1 MNTVF
6 SSSLRF
12 TVLGFFSGDD
22 STPEN
27 TADRSSGGAG
37 TDVYTEDKGGCSSH
51 PDRKTTAGTQR
62 GQKTPL
68 TGESFFLS
76 FIKTNIIKKHVQ
88 NKFKAKYF
96 NHKLVNKLPFTFN
109 SDRERNMRER

>member
-12 TVLGFFSGDD
+12 TVLWFFSGDD

-37 TDVYTEDKGGCSSH
+37 TDVYTEDKGGGSCH
-51 PDRKTTAGTQR
+51 PDRKTTAGAPR

-68 TGESFFLS
+68 TGKSFFSSLLLKQTS
-76 FIKTNIIKKHVQ
+76 
-88 NKFKAKYF
+88 
-96 NHKLVNKLPFTFN
+96 L
-109 SDRERNMRER
+109 RNMYKINQSKIF